1 MLTCESCK
9 KPFDMKAQT
18 KFNIFRAC
26 KESKICEDCYSK
38 LGFRMTKQ
46 QYLELFDE
54 ESIKPYL
61 VENPVTLENMSR
73 KYPRAEAEER
83 YRIYTEKQRIKNTYA
98 FKKQKFGWTEEQFN
112 EYNKSRAV
120 TLENC
125 IKKHG
130 EEKGTRIFHNYCE
143 KQRNSGVSLSFF
155 INKYGIEKGTK
166 KFKEVCSSKPN
177 TLENFTKRYGA
188 EEGLQKFN
196 EYIERR
202 KSNRAFRSNKADN
215 LFEAL
220 RLLDNGDIRCIEN
233 EHMIYDN
240 QHTFAYDYTNLTKMK
255 IIEFNGNFWH
265 ANPLEYYDENEILYE
280 GKSVKNIWERDRIK
294 LELAKTKGFDVM
306 IVWEYEWD
314 NNSTEIFSNILKFLK
329 IK

>member
-9 KPFDMKAQT
+9 KLFDMKTQT

-38 LGFRMTKQ
+38 LGYHMTKQ

-83 YRIYTEKQRIKNTYA
+83 YRIYTEKQRVKNTYEY
-98 FKKQKFGWTEEQFN
+98 KKQKYGWTEEQFN

-130 EEKGTRIFHNYCE
+130 EEKGTRIFRNYCE

-155 INKYGIEKGTK
+155 INKYGIEKGAK

-188 EEGLQKFN
+188 EVGLQKFN

-220 RLLDNGDIRCIEN
+220 RLLDDGDIRCIEN
-233 EHMIYDN
+233 EYMIYDS

-280 GKSVKNIWERDRIK
+280 GKSVKDIWERDRIK
-294 LELAKTKGFDVM
+294 LELARTKGFDVM

-314 NNSTEIFSNILKFLK
+314 DNSTETFSKILKFLK